1 VELELKAVMHM
12 DGTKENAKGG
22 TVSVFKTLYTF
33 VEKKSKHK
41 PPERVNVLNYVPKD
55 CLCYEEAKP

>member
-1 VELELKAVMHM
+1 MHM